1 MQAGLAMA
9 PLQAITTPDQGR
21 ALLRKLGYDLPPG
34 VFGEGLSALSAR
46 AGELIDAVGQL
57 AEGAE
62 DGGTGTGAAI
72 DTLLARLVATVSA
85 IRDLHAQIQAA
96 GGALPDSPISRGG

>member
-1 MQAGLAMA
+1 M
-9 PLQAITTPDQGR
+9 D
-21 ALLRKLGYDLPPG
+21 
-34 VFGEGLSALSAR
+34 
-46 AGELIDAVGQL
+46 QL

-85 IRDLHAQIQAA
+85 IRDLHDQIQAA
-96 GGALPDSPISRGG
+96 GSALPDLADLRGG